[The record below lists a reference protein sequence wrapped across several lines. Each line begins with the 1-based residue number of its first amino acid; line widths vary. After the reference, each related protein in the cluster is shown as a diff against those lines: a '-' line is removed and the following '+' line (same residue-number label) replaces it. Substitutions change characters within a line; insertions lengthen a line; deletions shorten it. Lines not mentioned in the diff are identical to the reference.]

1 MKPIPLATPIKIWYK
16 PLPKII
22 KLLWPIIDI
31 GLSTSVKSLPQPVL
45 ALVDSGSSHSILHME
60 IAEFLGFD
68 LKKLGPPQPGGI
80 SVSGV
85 HKTWVLPQPINVNI
99 YGFSFSFNFSV
110 VDNPNLIWP
119 CILGE
124 DSIFQVARLDFQKFK
139 GYFEIRF
146 RQDIN

>member
-1 MKPIPLATPIKIWYK
+1 MKPIPLASPIKIWYK
-16 PLPKII
+16 PLPRIPKIF
-22 KLLWPIIDI
+22 WPIIDI
-31 GLSTSVKSLPQPVL
+31 KLSRSIKSLPQPIL
-45 ALVDSGSSHSILHME
+45 ALVDSGSSHSVLHME
-60 IAEFLGFD
+60 IAQVLGFD
-68 LKKLGPPQPGGI
+68 LKKLGAPLTGGI
-80 SVSGV
+80 SVSGS
-85 HKTWVLPQPINVNI
+85 HKSWVLPQSLSVNI

>member
-1 MKPIPLATPIKIWYK
+1 MKPISLASPIKIWYK
-16 PLPKII
+16 PLPRFPNIP
-22 KLLWPIIDI
+22 WPIIEI
-31 GLSTSVKSLPQPVL
+31 GLSSGAKSLPQSIL
-45 ALVDSGSSHSILHME
+45 ALVDSGASHSILHME
-60 IAEFLGFD
+60 IAQVLGFD
-68 LKKLGPPQPGGI
+68 LKKLGAPLPGGI
-80 SVSGV
+80 SVSGF
-85 HKTWVLPQPINVNI
+85 HKTWVLPQAINVNI